1 MLSRHQIRIKLFHC
15 LFAQNVNDNIDKE
28 WKNCF
33 DSYSK
38 LYQFV
43 LKILIYFKKRAEK
56 EIQLGLQ
63 KKQPKQSDLNP
74 NKSFINNIIL
84 SKLEKELIN
93 ENFNDEHIILIC
105 KNIFSIVKEKKY
117 YINYMNIKKNE
128 IDNDIKILIDI
139 LKKDILTNTDIIDV
153 FEEKSIYW
161 NDDISSAF
169 NSFVYKTSQLKKLN
183 QKTSLIKLDTFKNK
197 SDKEFAKTLYSK
209 TIKNKDKVNTIILKI
224 AANWDIDRISKSDLA
239 LLQLAIT
246 EITDFE
252 DIPNK
257 VTINEYIKISKE
269 YCSKKSFEFINGILD
284 SYIKSNYNISNK

>member
-1 MLSRHQIRIKLFHC
+1 
-15 LFAQNVNDNIDKE
+15 
-28 WKNCF
+28 
-33 DSYSK
+33 
-38 LYQFV
+38 
-43 LKILIYFKKRAEK
+43 
-56 EIQLGLQ
+56 
-63 KKQPKQSDLNP
+63 
-74 NKSFINNIIL
+74 
-84 SKLEKELIN
+84 
-93 ENFNDEHIILIC
+93 
-105 KNIFSIVKEKKY
+105 
-117 YINYMNIKKNE
+117 MNIKKNE
-128 IDNDIKILIDI
+128 IDNDIKILINI

-269 YCSKKSFEFINGILD
+269 YCSKKVLSLLMEF
-284 SYIKSNYNISNK
+284 

>member
-1 MLSRHQIRIKLFHC
+1 MS
-15 LFAQNVNDNIDKE
+15 
-28 WKNCF
+28 
-33 DSYSK
+33 
-38 LYQFV
+38 
-43 LKILIYFKKRAEK
+43 
-56 EIQLGLQ
+56 
-63 KKQPKQSDLNP
+63 
-74 NKSFINNIIL
+74 
-84 SKLEKELIN
+84 
-93 ENFNDEHIILIC
+93 
-105 KNIFSIVKEKKY
+105 
-117 YINYMNIKKNE
+117 IKKNE
-128 IDNDIKILIDI
+128 IDNDIKILINI
-139 LKKDILTNTDIIDV
+139 LKKDILTNTDVIDV

-197 SDKEFAKTLYSK
+197 SDEEFAKTLYSK

-246 EITDFE
+246 EISDFE

-269 YCSKKSFEFINGILD
+269 YCSKKVLSLLMEF
-284 SYIKSNYNISNK
+284 